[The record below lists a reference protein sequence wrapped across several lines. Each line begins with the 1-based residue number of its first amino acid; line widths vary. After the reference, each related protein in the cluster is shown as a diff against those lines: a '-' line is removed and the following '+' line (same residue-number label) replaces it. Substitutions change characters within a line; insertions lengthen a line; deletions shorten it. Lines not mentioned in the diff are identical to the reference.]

1 MAKYLTTW
9 RINPSAPWPLDP
21 AAATQLLEMT
31 FAAVDEALKSG
42 RALEFGY
49 FPNGTSG
56 YIISSSEAKDLFMT
70 AFAFYPWFQ
79 YRCAR
84 NHRLRDR
91 KGNRTAGSQS
101 PSRADGSDEA
111 LGLGEPRKRAPFS
124 FFS

>member
-79 YRCAR
+79 YDVHEIIDYETGKAIAR
-84 NHRLRDR
+84 QVLKAQAERM
-91 KGNRTAGSQS
+91 A
-101 PSRADGSDEA
+101 AM
-111 LGLGEPRKRAPFS
+111 KR
-124 FFS
+124 